1 MTTTTTTTDILSDCR
16 AALARM
22 SHRLDIPLRTVPA
35 AARKALMSRGLIAEH
50 TKGYV
55 AVTHR
60 GEGFAAAPDTFEL

>member
-1 MTTTTTTTDILSDCR
+1 MTTAPVSTLLADCR

-22 SHRLDIPLRTVPA
+22 SHRHDIPLRTVPA
-35 AARKALMSRGLIAEH
+35 AARKALMSRGLITEQ

-60 GEGFAAAPDTFEL
+60 GEGFAADPTTFEL

>member
-1 MTTTTTTTDILSDCR
+1 
-16 AALARM
+16 M

-35 AARKALMSRGLIAEH
+35 AALKALMSRGLIIEQ

-60 GEGFAAAPDTFEL
+60 GEGFAADPTTFEL